1 MFLKLGISLIS
12 GQFSKLKDLLFAN
25 LHTEAAENL
34 VQEDGGYLELY
45 TFA

>member
-1 MFLKLGISLIS
+1 MIKMGLHMIA

-34 VQEDGGYLELY
+34 VQENGGYLEIY